1 MWKKIKPYVIYI
13 GISLGVGALS
23 AFLTKDSMDIYESI
37 NTPPLTPP
45 GWLFP
50 VVWSILYVLMGVG
63 AARVSKTRLPQNN
76 ALFVF
81 FLQLGINF
89 FWSIFFFNLR
99 AFLFSFLWLL
109 LLWLCIILMIK
120 KFRARDRFS
129 GLLQIPYL
137 LWVTFA
143 AYLNFAI
150 WFLNR

>member
-13 GISLGVGALS
+13 GISLGVGALA

-50 VVWSILYVLMGVG
+50 VVWSILYVLMGIG
-63 AARVSKTRLPQNN
+63 AARVSKLRLPQNN

-120 KFRARDRFS
+120 KFRSKDKIAAY
-129 GLLQIPYL
+129 LQIPYL

>member
-23 AFLTKDSMDIYESI
+23 AFLTKDSMNIYESI

>member
-1 MWKKIKPYVIYI
+1 MWKKIKRYVIYI
-13 GISLGVGALS
+13 GISLGVGALA

-50 VVWSILYVLMGVG
+50 VVWSILYVLMGIG
-63 AARVSKTRLPQNN
+63 AARVSKLRLPQNN

-120 KFRARDRFS
+120 KFRSKDKIAAY
-129 GLLQIPYL
+129 LQIPYL